1 MLNRLIAWGN
11 TFSIGNRKRTLWQEI
26 GMQLIEQPGHYLI
39 TYLPCFVACLIGGAT
54 GVGIVAATAAI
65 FFYREGRQYPS
76 SRWYDPWL
84 DGCVGAAGL
93 ITALAMYWTG

>member
-1 MLNRLIAWGN
+1 MIKRLIAWGN

-26 GMQLIEQPGHYLI
+26 GMQLIEQPAHALMTGI
-39 TYLPCFVACLIGGAT
+39 PTYIACLVGGVP
-54 GVGIVAATAAI
+54 GVILIAATAGA

-84 DGCVGAAGL
+84 DGCVGAAAL
-93 ITALAMYWTG
+93 ITVLAQFW